1 MNDKQHDNPTLHR
14 DGDDRAAKRKRS
26 ASAEDDNYDVV
37 NKSGDDVPHGCTNN
51 NSNNDQSSLKNKS
64 TDGEEDVAAPSNSV
78 GSTVRKE
85 KSKSSTLDNID
96 MLTKLALEGDAS
108 SINALAALATKNV
121 DNMDTKMRVS
131 LDNGGV
137 VSGTEGSAVDHPK
150 EVTSH
155 STSEVLQPTLV
166 RMPEGILINILQYA
180 QESYDMYRKDLLA
193 VERTCKVFRDLLA
206 KDETWG
212 QLSNRQYGMFSEY
225 EYAPTLRE
233 RAFITMSLRGI
244 RKYQKQDKNILL
256 EYLGGA
262 DGVRRAVALLLKK
275 MDPGGITCDPEGN
288 CIDRGQYKISLRG
301 DTIGY
306 LTEIIQSHIITRLE
320 KAHRIA
326 IDKLRPGDG
335 YPQITAKDLRLLDVL
350 DHELTLCSIARGY
363 HACRTIKCAHTDW
376 MWPLDNCRSDEE
388 ILSSKERGKLVRA
401 LAYRA
406 GVVKMSGEAFVSG
419 CLPFLSILI
428 TKTLQLLILF

>member
-64 TDGEEDVAAPSNSV
+64 TDGEEDVSVPSNSV
-78 GSTVRKE
+78 GGMERREE
-85 KSKSSTLDNID
+85 KAKSSTLDI
-96 MLTKLALEGDAS
+96 LKKLASEGDEIAMA
-108 SINALAALATKNV
+108 ALAALA
-121 DNMDTKMRVS
+121 
-131 LDNGGV
+131 
-137 VSGTEGSAVDHPK
+137 TEGSAVDHPK

-212 QLSNRQYGMFSEY
+212 QLSNRQYGMSSEY

-233 RAFITMSLRGI
+233 RAFISMSLRNI
-244 RKYQKQDKNILL
+244 RKYQKSDGDILL

-275 MDPGGITCDPEGN
+275 MDPSGITYSEGN

-301 DTIGY
+301 DTIRY
-306 LTEIIQSHIITRLE
+306 LTEIIQGHIITRLE

-335 YPQITAKDLRLLDVL
+335 YPQITSSDLRLLDAL
-350 DHELTLCSIARGY
+350 DHDLTHCSIAQGH
-363 HACRTIKCAHTDW
+363 HACRTVKCSHTDW